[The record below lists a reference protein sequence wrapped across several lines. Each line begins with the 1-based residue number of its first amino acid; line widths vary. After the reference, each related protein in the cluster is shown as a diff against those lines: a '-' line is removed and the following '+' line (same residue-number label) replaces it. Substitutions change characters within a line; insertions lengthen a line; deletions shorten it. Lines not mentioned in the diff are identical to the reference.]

1 MLYYDIDHKV
11 GAVGALCPQ
20 AGIRRF
26 SSWLFEAHFRSDKT
40 NVRLRKNLS
49 VFFTASGEKNNMVFR
64 VFVLSDRNGQN
75 LSCLMKCVGAK
86 CTKRCC
92 RVQQRSAQRCGFVF
106 EVLVRGSLLTP
117 HSSLLTCSC
126 SRYAL

>member
-1 MLYYDIDHKV
+1 MVSTIRLGQWGHYALKPEKGGFRLGFLRLNFGQTKQMFGIGKICRFFSPR
-11 GAVGALCPQ
+11 AV
-20 AGIRRF
+20 
-26 SSWLFEAHFRSDKT
+26 KK
-40 NVRLRKNLS
+40 NV
-49 VFFTASGEKNNMVFR
+49 VFR
-64 VFVLSDRNGQN
+64 VFVLSDWNGQN